1 MNRKIKS
8 TILIIFLALALI
20 LSACQGASPPAQ
32 EPTPIPTVVGEAGVT
47 VEGKLAPVESV
58 NLSFNM
64 GGTIVDVSVTE
75 GERVEAGQTI
85 AQLDQRERLDA
96 AVASAELELVGARQ
110 ALETLDDNAEVAAA
124 DAQKRVA
131 DARDAVR
138 HAEWY
143 LNNLEDGSRP
153 TDIDEAK
160 ANVVLLKDRL
170 EQAQED
176 FSSYENKPEDNVT
189 RAQLLSKLAAAQQ
202 SYDDAVRLLNN
213 LEGNASEI
221 DMSIGQANLALA
233 EANLTLAEREYE
245 KVKDGPDPDDLEVA
259 QARLKAAESGLAAA
273 RQSLTNA
280 ELVAPFSGTV
290 VQLDLKVGEQAI
302 PGNPAVILADLSG
315 WVVETDDLNEMEIP
329 RVEEGQFVSVTPDA
343 LPDLTLRGVV
353 ESISQFSVE
362 RFGDVTYTAKI
373 DLEESD
379 PRLRWG
385 MTVKVLFEG

>member
-1 MNRKIKS
+1 MNRRIQNTLLV
-8 TILIIFLALALI
+8 TILALALI
-20 LSACQGASPPAQ
+20 LSACQGAAPTAQ
-32 EPTPIPTVVGEAGVT
+32 GPTPIPTVVGEAGVI
-47 VEGKLAPVESV
+47 VEGKLVPVESV

-64 GGTIVDVSVTE
+64 GGTIVDLPVAE
-75 GERVEAGQTI
+75 GEHVEAGQTI
-85 AQLDQRERLDA
+85 AQLDQRERLAA

-110 ALETLDDNAEVAAA
+110 ALETLNDNAEVAAA

-153 TDIDEAK
+153 TDIDEAR

-170 EQAQED
+170 EQAQDD
-176 FSSYENKPEDNVT
+176 FSAYENKPEDNVT

-221 DMSIGQANLALA
+221 DLSIGQANLSLA
-233 EANLTLAEREYE
+233 QANLALAEREYE

-259 QARLKAAESGLAAA
+259 QASLKAAESGLTAAQ
-273 RQSLTNA
+273 QSLTNA

-302 PGNPAVILADLSG
+302 PGNPAVVLADLSG

-329 RVEEGQFVSVTPDA
+329 RVEAGQSVSVTPDA
-343 LPDLTLRGVV
+343 LPDLTLQGVV

-373 DLEESD
+373 GLEESD

-385 MTVKVLFEG
+385 MTVKIVFEG

>member
-1 MNRKIKS
+1 MNRRIQNTLLV
-8 TILIIFLALALI
+8 TILALALI
-20 LSACQGASPPAQ
+20 LSACQGAAPTAQ
-32 EPTPIPTVVGEAGVT
+32 EPTPIPTVVGEAGVI
-47 VEGKLAPVESV
+47 VEGKLVPVESV

-64 GGTIVDVSVTE
+64 GGTIVDLPVAE
-75 GERVEAGQTI
+75 GEHVEAGQTI
-85 AQLDQRERLDA
+85 AQLDQRERLAA

-110 ALETLDDNAEVAAA
+110 ALETLNDNAEVAAA

-153 TDIDEAK
+153 TDIDEAR

-170 EQAQED
+170 EQAQDD
-176 FSSYENKPEDNVT
+176 FSAYENKPEDNVT

-221 DMSIGQANLALA
+221 DLSIGQANLSLA
-233 EANLTLAEREYE
+233 QANLALAEREYE

-259 QARLKAAESGLAAA
+259 QASLKAAESGLTAAQ
-273 RQSLTNA
+273 QSLTNA

-302 PGNPAVILADLSG
+302 PGNPAVVLADLSG

-329 RVEEGQFVSVTPDA
+329 RVEAGQSVSVTPDA
-343 LPDLTLRGVV
+343 LPDLTLQGVV

-373 DLEESD
+373 GLEESD

-385 MTVKVLFEG
+385 MTVKIVFEG